1 MMEAFS
7 PEKFLVL
14 SVDDI
19 SHNLQL
25 LGTILERVGYETSFA
40 LSGSQALELLK
51 TRQPD
56 LILLDLMMPGLDGLE
71 VCRILK
77 SSPHYQEIPI
87 IFLTASS
94 ESKHLVEAFSA
105 GAVDYITKPF
115 NVPELLARVKTHLE
129 LKHAKDQLKKALTEI
144 ERQALTDPL
153 TQVPNRRHLYQ
164 IAEREIARTRR
175 YNYPFSSLII
185 DIDRFKQVNDNYGHF
200 VGDEVLR
207 NVAAMIKNSLRR
219 EDFFARFGG
228 EEFVVLLPSTDTK
241 SAICVANRIRHL
253 IATSSLVVQAKSIAI
268 TVSIGIATYSF
279 ADRDIDGL
287 LERADEALLT
297 AKNQGRNRWV
307 IHNIDFNNYDNVQLS
322 SINHQL

>member
-25 LGTILERVGYETSFA
+25 LGTILERAGYETTFA

-56 LILLDLMMPGLDGLE
+56 LILLDLMMPGMDGLE

-77 SSPHYQEIPI
+77 NSPHSQEIPV
-87 IFLTASS
+87 IFLTASN

-129 LKHAKDQLKKALTEI
+129 LKYAKDQLKQALSELA
-144 ERQALTDPL
+144 RQALTDPL

-185 DIDRFKQVNDNYGHF
+185 DIDRFKQINDNYGHLI
-200 VGDEVLR
+200 GDEVLKG
-207 NVAAMIKNSLRR
+207 VAAMIKNSLRR

-228 EEFVVLLPSTDTK
+228 EEFVVLLPGTDTQ
-241 SAICVANRIRHL
+241 SALCVANRIRHL
-253 IATSSLVVQAKSIAI
+253 ITVAPLLIQGQSITI
-268 TVSIGIATYSF
+268 TVSIGIATYDF
-279 ADRDIDGL
+279 ADCNLDGL
-287 LERADEALLT
+287 LERADNALLT
-297 AKNQGRNRWV
+297 AKNQGRDRCIV
-307 IHNIDFNNYDNVQLS
+307 HRADFKNHCSEPLS
-322 SINHQL
+322 SISYQL

>member
-19 SHNLQL
+19 GHNLQL
-25 LGTILERVGYETSFA
+25 LGTILERAGYETTFA

-56 LILLDLMMPGLDGLE
+56 LILLDLMMPGMDGLE

-77 SSPHYQEIPI
+77 ASPNYQEIPI

-129 LKHAKDQLKKALTEI
+129 LKYAKDQLKKALTEL
-144 ERQALTDPL
+144 EKQALTDPL

-185 DIDRFKQVNDNYGHF
+185 DIDHFKQVNDNYGHF

-207 NVAAMIKNSLRR
+207 SVAIMIKNSLRR

-228 EEFVVLLPSTDTK
+228 EEFVVLLPGTDTN
-241 SAICVANRIRHL
+241 SAMCVANRIRHL
-253 IATSSLVVQAKSIAI
+253 ITASSLEIQSRSITI
-268 TVSIGIATYSF
+268 TISIGVATFGF
-279 ADRDIDGL
+279 ADRNLDGL
-287 LERADEALLT
+287 LERADEALLA
-297 AKNQGRNRWV
+297 AKNQGRDRCV
-307 IHNIDFNNYDNVQLS
+307 VHAMDFNGYGSSQLS
-322 SINHQL
+322 TVTHQQ

>member
-1 MMEAFS
+1 MMETFS

-25 LGTILERVGYETSFA
+25 LGTILERAGYETTFA

-51 TRQPD
+51 TQQPD
-56 LILLDLMMPGLDGLE
+56 LILLDLMMPGMDGLE

-77 SSPHYQEIPI
+77 SSPNYQEIPI

-129 LKHAKDQLKKALTEI
+129 LKYAKDQLKQALTEL

-185 DIDRFKQVNDNYGHF
+185 DIDCFKQVNDNYGHLS
-200 VGDEVLR
+200 GDEVLCS
-207 NVAAMIKNSLRR
+207 VAAMIKNSLRR

-228 EEFVVLLPSTDTK
+228 EEFVVLLPGTDTN
-241 SAICVANRIRHL
+241 SALCVANRIRYL
-253 IATSSLVVQAKSIAI
+253 IATSHLVVQAQSIPI
-268 TVSIGIATYSF
+268 TVSIGIATFGF
-279 ADRDIDGL
+279 ADHNLDGL

-297 AKNQGRNRWV
+297 AKNQGRNRCV
-307 IHNIDFNNYDNVQLS
+307 VHNVDLTAYCGEQLS
-322 SINHQL
+322 TISYQL